1 MNKFLTD
8 IIADPLTCEK
18 LTNHGEFLQN
28 NAGHQYKI
36 VQGIPDFISG
46 EPYQPAISPL
56 DSSEGTLFYY
66 REHYL
71 KDSHYFNY
79 AEGDDSITTRNERL
93 RNREAILN
101 VMPGNIQLVLDIG
114 CGDGWVAKH
123 LSKKKVNVVS
133 MDIAITN
140 PLKTVEKYSSE
151 YQAGV
156 VADGMYLP
164 FINNCFDV
172 IIASEVIEHLADP
185 ATFIKHCITKL
196 KPGGKL
202 ILATPYNEK
211 LEFYICVHCNKPTPK
226 SAHLHSFTE
235 IFFKQFTDYTI
246 KTQVFCN
253 KYLVRLRVYN
263 LVAFLP
269 FKLWRLIDMAANKLM
284 RKPSTLLV
292 EIIKEK

>member
-8 IIADPLTCEK
+8 IIADPLTAEK
-18 LTNHGEFLQN
+18 LSNHGEFLQN
-28 NAGHQYKI
+28 NSGHQYKI
-36 VQGIPDFISG
+36 GHGIPDFISG
-46 EPYQPAISPL
+46 EPYQPPVSPL
-56 DSSEGTLFYY
+56 HAAEDTLFHY
-66 REHYL
+66 REHYF
-71 KDSHYFNY
+71 KDAHYFNY
-79 AEGDDSITTRNERL
+79 TEGYESTTTRNERL
-93 RNREAILN
+93 RNRQAILN

-123 LSKKKVNVVS
+123 LATKKVNVVS
-133 MDIAITN
+133 MDLALTN
-140 PLKTVEKYSSE
+140 PLNAVEKYPSE
-151 YQAGV
+151 NHAGV

-185 ATFIKHCITKL
+185 AIFIKHCITKL

-211 LEFYICVHCNKPTPK
+211 LEYYICVHCNKPTPK

-235 IFFKQFTDYTI
+235 NYFRLFTDYTI

-263 LVAFLP
+263 LIAFLP
-269 FKLWRLIDMAANKLM
+269 YKLWRMIDRVANKLM
-284 RKPSTLLV
+284 HKASTLLI
-292 EIIKEK
+292 EIRKDS